1 MKQQKKKA
9 VLYLLAGLVI
19 CGAVLYPLAAGEPAA
34 ALEGSVVQPLSGQ
47 TTPEVTDIAEETP
60 ERSAAQSPS
69 TSTADVPE
77 KKEAEKIPVSDTSS
91 PTEEEAIPAPVEPET
106 EPDAVPTEQSE
117 ASALEREAPAEQEDS
132 PPEVVGYITTV
143 DITQDEHDAYLIER
157 WLVDGKYPRN
167 QFGESYGP
175 QSLAKYAG
183 EEPDLIPVRATNGE
197 WGYARAE
204 DFNGPEIHTL
214 EDAAAYMEN
223 LPDSWA
229 IPVYDLEGNVIGE
242 FVFESGTLSDDE
254 IREALDR

>member
-19 CGAVLYPLAAGEPAA
+19 CGAVLYPLAAREPA
-34 ALEGSVVQPLSGQ
+34 ALEGSAVQHLSGQ
-47 TTPEVTDIAEETP
+47 TMPEDTDIAKETP
-60 ERSAAQSPS
+60 EQSAAQPPS
-69 TSTADVPE
+69 TLPTAEPE
-77 KKEAEKIPVSDTSS
+77 ENEEEKTPVADIPSS
-91 PTEEEAIPAPVEPET
+91 SEEEAISAPAETET
-106 EPDAVPTEQSE
+106 EPDTVPAEQSD
-117 ASALEREAPAEQEDS
+117 APDLEREAPAEQEDG
-132 PPEVVGYITTV
+132 PPEGIGCITTV
-143 DITQDEHDAYLIER
+143 EIPLDTQDAYLIER

>member
-19 CGAVLYPLAAGEPAA
+19 CGTVLYPLAAREPA
-34 ALEGSVVQPLSGQ
+34 ALEGSAVQPLSGQ
-47 TTPEVTDIAEETP
+47 TAPEVTDIAKETP
-60 ERSAAQSPS
+60 EQSAAQSPS
-69 TSTADVPE
+69 TLPMAEPE
-77 KKEAEKIPVSDTSS
+77 ENE
-91 PTEEEAIPAPVEPET
+91 EEEAPAADMPASVEEKAISAPAEPET
-106 EPDAVPTEQSE
+106 EPDTMPAEESD
-117 ASALEREAPAEQEDS
+117 ASALEREPPAVQEDS
-132 PPEVVGYITTV
+132 PPQVVGYITTV
-143 DITQDEHDAYLIER
+143 EIPQDTQDAYLIER

-175 QSLAKYAG
+175 QSLAKYTG

>member
-34 ALEGSVVQPLSGQ
+34 LEGSAVQPLSGQ
-47 TTPEVTDIAEETP
+47 TAPEETDIAKKTP
-60 ERSAAQSPS
+60 KRSVAQSPS
-69 TSTADVPE
+69 NLPTAEPE
-77 KKEAEKIPVSDTSS
+77 ENE
-91 PTEEEAIPAPVEPET
+91 EEEAPAADMPSSVEEKAISAPAEPET
-106 EPDAVPTEQSE
+106 EPDTMPAEQSD
-117 ASALEREAPAEQEDS
+117 ASALEREPPAVQEDS
-132 PPEVVGYITTV
+132 PPEVIGCITTV
-143 DITQDEHDAYLIER
+143 EIPQDTQDAYLIER

-183 EEPDLIPVRATNGE
+183 EEPDLIPVRSTNGE

-229 IPVYDLEGNVIGE
+229 IPVYDLEGNVIGK